1 MRYNRENEHKFEFWF
16 GCPKCG
22 YQPTPLF
29 DMSKEGRWYVYR
41 TGQCPKC
48 KTELTKN
55 KKVK

>member
-1 MRYNRENEHKFEFWF
+1 MSLDISTEKLL
-16 GCPKCG
+16 
-22 YQPTPLF
+22 PLGRSSSI

-55 KKVK
+55 KKVR